1 MVVIEN
7 VHAYCLVRRPVYLL
21 ALAAGAPFD
30 GEMMIG
36 LGTVID
42 HGNDELIA
50 ILIVTDGLKV
60 GRHHRGV
67 GGCHR
72 DRNCNQQ
79 AAAQVV

>member
-7 VHAYCLVRRPVYLL
+7 VHAYCLVRRPVNLL
-21 ALAAGAPFD
+21 AVAAGAPLD
-30 GEMMIG
+30 GEVMIG
-36 LGTVID
+36 LGTVTD
-42 HGNDELIA
+42 HGDDELIA
-50 ILIVTDGLKV
+50 IRIVTDGPKV

-79 AAAQVV
+79 AAAEVL